1 MDASHL
7 AFVVGRGVLAALF
20 VLAGITKI
28 VGPKPVLAHM
38 AQEGVPKILFPG
50 VIALELIA
58 GGALMIG
65 FHPAIAAG
73 VLCVCCLAT
82 AIVFHRNFKE
92 HAERTQFSKDIAL
105 AGALAVLAAL

>member
-1 MDASHL
+1 MATSHL
-7 AFVVGRGVLAALF
+7 AFVIGRGVLAALF

-28 VGPKPVLAHM
+28 AGPKPVLDHM

-50 VIALELIA
+50 VIALELFA

-65 FHPAIAAG
+65 FHPGIAAATLS
-73 VLCVCCLAT
+73 VFCVAT

-92 HAERTQFSKDIAL
+92 RSERTQFTKDIAL